1 MEKRKRRTNRQFVR
15 KGETMIYRNFQEI
28 KLSGLGMGAM
38 RLPVI
43 DGDDSRIDETKTQAM
58 VDYAMEQGVN
68 YYDTAWGYHDG
79 HSETVMGKALS
90 RYPRESYYLATK
102 FPGYDL
108 SNMDKVEEIFEK
120 QLEKCGVEYFDFYL
134 FHNVCEMNI
143 DAYLDEKY
151 GIYEYLMKQK
161 AAGRIRHLGFSAHG
175 NLDVMKR
182 FLDAYGKDME
192 FCQIQLNFLDWTF
205 QGAKEKVEILKEWNI
220 PVWVMEPLRGGKL
233 ARLAADDEKALK
245 ALRPEENIPAWA
257 FRFLQSVPGV
267 TMVLSGMSNLQ
278 QMQDNIHTFAEDK
291 PLTEKEMDT
300 LLQIADGMVKKI
312 VLPCTA
318 CHYCTSHCPQ
328 GLPIPELL
336 ALYNEHC
343 FTEGGFIAPMAL
355 SAYPQ
360 EKLPSACIGCRSCEA
375 VCPQQIKISEA
386 MADFAQKMGM

>member
-1 MEKRKRRTNRQFVR
+1 
-15 KGETMIYRNFQEI
+15 MIYRDFQDMR
-28 KLSGLGMGAM
+28 LSGLGMGAM

-43 DGDDSRIDETKTQAM
+43 DGDDSRIDEIKTQAM

-205 QGAKEKVEILKEWNI
+205 QGAKEKVELLKEWNI

-233 ARLAADDEKALK
+233 AKLAAEDEKALK

-328 GLPIPELL
+328 SLPIPELL

>member
-1 MEKRKRRTNRQFVR
+1 
-15 KGETMIYRNFQEI
+15 MIYRNFQEI

-161 AAGRIRHLGFSAHG
+161 ETGRIRHLGFSAHG

-205 QGAKEKVEILKEWNI
+205 QGAKEKVELLKEWNI

-233 ARLAADDEKALK
+233 AKLAAEDEKALK

-328 GLPIPELL
+328 SLPIPELL

-386 MADFAQKMGM
+386 MADFAQKLGM

>member
-1 MEKRKRRTNRQFVR
+1 MEKRKRRTDRQFVR

-120 QLEKCGVEYFDFYL
+120 QLEKCGVGYFDFYL

-205 QGAKEKVEILKEWNI
+205 
-220 PVWVMEPLRGGKL
+220 
-233 ARLAADDEKALK
+233 
-245 ALRPEENIPAWA
+245 
-257 FRFLQSVPGV
+257 
-267 TMVLSGMSNLQ
+267 
-278 QMQDNIHTFAEDK
+278 
-291 PLTEKEMDT
+291 
-300 LLQIADGMVKKI
+300 
-312 VLPCTA
+312 
-318 CHYCTSHCPQ
+318 
-328 GLPIPELL
+328 
-336 ALYNEHC
+336 
-343 FTEGGFIAPMAL
+343 
-355 SAYPQ
+355 
-360 EKLPSACIGCRSCEA
+360 
-375 VCPQQIKISEA
+375 
-386 MADFAQKMGM
+386 

>member
-1 MEKRKRRTNRQFVR
+1 MEKRKRRTDRQFVR

-161 AAGRIRHLGFSAHG
+161 ETGRIRHLGFSAHG

-205 QGAKEKVEILKEWNI
+205 QGAKEKVELLKEWNI

-233 ARLAADDEKALK
+233 ARLAAEDEKALK

-386 MADFAQKMGM
+386 MADFAQKLGM